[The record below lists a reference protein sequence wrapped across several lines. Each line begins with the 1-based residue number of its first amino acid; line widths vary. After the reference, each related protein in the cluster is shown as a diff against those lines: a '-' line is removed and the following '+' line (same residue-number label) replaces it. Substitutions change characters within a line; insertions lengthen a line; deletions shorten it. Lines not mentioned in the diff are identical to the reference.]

1 VISLKLVSDFVFHHF
16 ENVTVSKHN
25 THFHARCSLC
35 GDSKKNKRKKRF
47 HLDWKMGNPVFQ
59 CWNCGESGSF
69 VYLYSLIHGITE
81 EDAKKEIFSKYEPAS
96 LIERMTQQNKVVKK
110 EKAELSMYNYILDEC
125 ASESLHVDSIQWN
138 AWVLCL
144 NEFRHERKI
153 PKDIELLYA
162 WKGDYKG
169 RIIIP
174 IRDED
179 DNIIYFQGRRRF
191 DNDDSVVKYKNPVT
205 EKTRIILNKHK
216 FDPEKSIIAVEGL
229 IDAFMIGDQGTTMLG
244 KELHDD
250 FFNELIQ
257 LTNKHV
263 IIAFDNDEEGR
274 KSLRKYLEVTT
285 HPRLRFFLMPEKYKN
300 SKDIN
305 KLKVDH
311 NIQNVYDFIVENSF
325 TKVKCRTLLALGGKR

>member
-1 VISLKLVSDFVFHHF
+1 VISLKFVSDFVFRHF

-25 THFHARCSLC
+25 THFLARCSLC

-47 HLDWKMGNPVFQ
+47 NLDWKMGNPVFQ

-96 LIERMTQQNKVVKK
+96 LKERLAPQKYIKQ
-110 EKAELSMYNYILDEC
+110 EKTELSVYNYILDDC
-125 ASESLHVDSIQWN
+125 ASESLHVESQLWN
-138 AWVLCL
+138 SWVLCL
-144 NEFRHERKI
+144 NKFRLERQI
-153 PKDIELLYA
+153 PQERELLYA

-174 IRDED
+174 IRDES
-179 DNIIYFQGRRRF
+179 DNIIYFQGRRVS
-191 DNDDSVVKYKNPVT
+191 DEDEGVIKYKNPVT

-250 FFNELIQ
+250 FFNELVQ

-263 IIAFDNDEEGR
+263 IVAFDNDEEGR
-274 KSLRKYLEVTT
+274 KSLRKYLETT
-285 HPRLRFFLMPEKYKN
+285 KHPRLRFFLMPEKYKD

-325 TKVKCRTLLALGGKR
+325 TKVKCWALLALGGKR